1 MRKEHQNQMLE
12 IKNRITSDVENEKHR
27 FDEKLFDKM
36 KCEKKLLEDKYR
48 CLKDKYL
55 RLKTEVKMSIEK
67 RNKKREQS
75 GTTTTGSETERSHS
89 MNKER

>member
-1 MRKEHQNQMLE
+1 MLE
-12 IKNRITSDVENEKHR
+12 IKNKITSDVENEKQR
-27 FDEKLFDKM
+27 FDEKLFEKM

-48 CLKDKYL
+48 CLKEKYL

-67 RNKKREQS
+67 RNKKKEQS

-89 MNKER
+89 VNKER